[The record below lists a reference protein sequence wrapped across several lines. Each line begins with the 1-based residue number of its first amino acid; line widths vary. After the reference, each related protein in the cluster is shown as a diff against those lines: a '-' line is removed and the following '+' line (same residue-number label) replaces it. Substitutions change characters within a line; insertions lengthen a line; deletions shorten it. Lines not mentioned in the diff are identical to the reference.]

1 MLTPNDYAPEAI
13 FCEETRQLMNKIEF
27 EHGGEEFDKAY
38 PEGIPTS
45 VLINTKD
52 GKSFD
57 SGMVKFPA
65 GHAMNENLE
74 SQMKNIMQHKI
85 KSLGKLAME
94 QDELKRFVV
103 DLENI

>member
-1 MLTPNDYAPEAI
+1 
-13 FCEETRQLMNKIEF
+13 
-27 EHGGEEFDKAY
+27 
-38 PEGIPTS
+38 
-45 VLINTKD
+45 
-52 GKSFD
+52 
-57 SGMVKFPA
+57 
-65 GHAMNENLE
+65 MNESLE